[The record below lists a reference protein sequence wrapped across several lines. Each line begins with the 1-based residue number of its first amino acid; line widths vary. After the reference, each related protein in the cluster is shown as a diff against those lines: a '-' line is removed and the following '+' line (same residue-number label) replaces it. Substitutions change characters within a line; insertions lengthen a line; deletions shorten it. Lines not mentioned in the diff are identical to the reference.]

1 MTDPRMTP
9 TNDAPVTVERT
20 LAAGRIIDIMTGG
33 KFDWR
38 SRLEDSDFLESADW
52 LTALAYADA
61 ALASAPVEP
70 AWHTDLGGLIEA
82 RRVAQAAYKDIER
95 AKAQNTHIPGN
106 PYDVALAALNPA
118 LGMLAILVEQP
129 ASAPAGDGAAAD
141 WLNTLPGVKPS
152 DQFIAADRRLFEG
165 LIDRVRV
172 AALAR
177 PRAAVG
183 SGPSPLILILWTRR
197 CRTLG
202 TTSATILVHTR
213 STLNMD
219 AARCCT
225 SIRGTGRAQSLCA
238 YPTAS
243 PCNPRPRRW
252 RGERENGKAGVASK
266 RPSQVVHAPAPAG
279 GRRGCLFLRATV
291 ANRRNASLMFH

>member
-183 SGPSPLILILWTRR
+183 ERTVTLDPDFVDEAMQDAWNDICDDTGSHPLDLKH
-197 CRTLG
+197 G
-202 TTSATILVHTR
+202 
-213 STLNMD
+213 
-219 AARCCT
+219 
-225 SIRGTGRAQSLCA
+225 RGTVLYFHPGHWARAIAMRLSHRLALQS
-238 YPTAS
+238 P
-243 PCNPRPRRW
+243 
-252 RGERENGKAGVASK
+252 
-266 RPSQVVHAPAPAG
+266 PAKVEG
-279 GRRGCLFLRATV
+279 
-291 ANRRNASLMFH
+291 